1 VSSATFAALH
11 AQRWFHTID
20 LPDGSCTPGVF
31 DMRGC
36 SARLD
41 WPSLTGARCLD
52 VGTCDGFWAFE
63 MERRGAAEVVAID
76 VDDPRQLDLPLEV
89 RNRDIEEFRRSG
101 AKRREHFELAAAAL
115 SSRVRRMPCSVYDLD
130 PAIHGV
136 FDFVFCGTLLIHL
149 REPVR
154 ALERIAAVCAGELLL
169 LETVDARLDL
179 SRPGTPCARF
189 EPAPLQWWR
198 ANTAG
203 LHAML
208 RLAGFEVLATSPRF
222 LTPNGAG
229 LSSGRPQRAL
239 ARVNSWARMR
249 LAASRA
255 PLLTRSLGLVFGNYD
270 VAIRARPRPHPP
282 M

>member
-1 VSSATFAALH
+1 VSSATFEALR
-11 AQRWFHTID
+11 AQRWFPTID
-20 LPDGSCTPGVF
+20 LPDGSCTPGMF

-41 WPSLTGARCLD
+41 WPTLTGARCLD

-76 VDDPRQLDLPLEV
+76 IDDPQQLDLPLEV
-89 RNRDIEEFRRSG
+89 RDRDIEELRRSG
-101 AKRREHFELAAAAL
+101 ARRRERFELAATAL
-115 SSRVRRMPCSVYDLD
+115 SSRVRRVPCSVYDLD

-154 ALERIAAVCAGELLL
+154 ALERIAAVCAGELML
-169 LETVDARLDL
+169 LETVDAWLDL
-179 SRPGTPCARF
+179 SHPGTPCARF

-208 RLAGFEVLATSPRF
+208 RRAGFEVVATSPRF

-229 LSSGRPQRAL
+229 LSSGRPQHAL
-239 ARVNSWARMR
+239 ARMNAWARTR
-249 LAASRA
+249 LAASRG